1 MTCVLLWLSMFVSA
15 MQVTWCLENRVSPN
29 LDVSQAA
36 GNANAVNCS
45 FSRPNPNFTDALYE
59 MLNFL

>member
-1 MTCVLLWLSMFVSA
+1 MTCVFLWLS

-36 GNANAVNCS
+36 GNANDAVNCS

-59 MLNFL
+59 TLNFL